1 MERRS
6 VLSRRGGPVAIAVV
20 VVLVLAGCGRNSPVG
35 TAAVATVNGHD
46 ISPSLVRRIV
56 DAQVAYGEATKK
68 SGKVDPAQIDQ
79 RLAQFRGTGV
89 DTMSTAGA
97 ASVISSI
104 LEREIT
110 AHALREAGGKVT
122 AADRASARTQITQ
135 QLKQQSVSSTKSFQ
149 ALVDFEVDR
158 AATRAALTKA
168 FERSEK
174 PAQREADLR
183 AAFDAQKASLPEE
196 LCVAV
201 IATPDQASAD
211 KASARVKGG
220 EDFAKVA
227 QEVSTQP
234 PTGNPAQDVQ
244 CVART
249 QVAGL
254 FPEAA
259 SAKVGDLLG
268 PAQSQGQD
276 PTQQV
281 WLVLKIDRI
290 QQPTFAS
297 VRSQLDQSVP
307 RRSAQAA
314 ARALAKA
321 FGAAKVTVDPRYGTW
336 KPKRGMVEPPAVPG
350 ATTTTAAPVPNSASG
365 G

>member
-6 VLSRRGGPVAIAVV
+6 VLSRRGGLVATAVV
-20 VVLVLAGCGRNSPVG
+20 VAMVLAGCGRNSPVG
-35 TAAVATVNGHD
+35 TAAVATVNGRD
-46 ISPSLVRRIV
+46 ISPALVRRIV

-68 SGKVDPAQIDQ
+68 SGKVDPAQIDK
-79 RLAQFRGTGV
+79 RLAEFRGTGV

-110 AHALREAGGKVT
+110 ADALRKAGGEVT

-149 ALVDFEVDR
+149 GLVDFEVDR

-168 FERSEK
+168 FERTEK

-183 AAFDAQKASLPEE
+183 AAFEAQKASLPEE

-211 KASARVKGG
+211 QAASRVKGG

-227 QEVSTQP
+227 LQVSTQP
-234 PTGNPAQDVQ
+234 PTGDPTKDVP
-244 CVART
+244 CVARN

-254 FPEAA
+254 FPDAA
-259 SAKVGDLLG
+259 SAKAGAVLG

-281 WLVLKIDRI
+281 WLVVKIDRI
-290 QQPTFAS
+290 QKPAFAS

-307 RRSAQAA
+307 RRGAQAA
-314 ARALAKA
+314 AKALAKA

-336 KPKRGMVEPPAVPG
+336 KPKRGVVEPPLVPG
-350 ATTTTAAPVPNSASG
+350 ATTTTTIPSAASG